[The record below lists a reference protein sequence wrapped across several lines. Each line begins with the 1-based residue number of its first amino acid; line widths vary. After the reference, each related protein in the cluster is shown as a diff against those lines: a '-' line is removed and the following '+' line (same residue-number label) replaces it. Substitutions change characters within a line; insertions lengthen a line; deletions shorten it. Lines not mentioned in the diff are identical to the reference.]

1 MKRFSKFTVL
11 LTTVLLTLAFVSCKQ
26 AATNEGK
33 TLTKLE
39 APTNLVINS
48 ITEGLNTKVNCTFT
62 YNGKVGLDGA
72 SSVILGYST
81 TNDSSKA
88 VYETVAGVAP
98 STATV
103 EAGVNTRT
111 VEYNN
116 FTPQHGTKYYFWIK
130 VMNTA
135 HSISDSAWSNVA
147 EFIYP

>member
-1 MKRFSKFTVL
+1 MKRLSKFTVL

-48 ITEGLNTKVNCTFT
+48 ITDNTISCAVNVTFNYTGKFEGATN
-62 YNGKVGLDGA
+62 A
-72 SSVILGYST
+72 ILGYST

-88 VYETVAGVAP
+88 TYDTYN

-103 EAGVNTRT
+103 EAGENTRT
-111 VEYNN
+111 VNYTGSYY
-116 FTPQHGTKYYFWIK
+116 FKPTSGKKYYFWLK
-130 VMNTA
+130 VTSSAYNV
-135 HSISDSAWSNVA
+135 SESSWSDVA
-147 EFIYP
+147 EYTYQ